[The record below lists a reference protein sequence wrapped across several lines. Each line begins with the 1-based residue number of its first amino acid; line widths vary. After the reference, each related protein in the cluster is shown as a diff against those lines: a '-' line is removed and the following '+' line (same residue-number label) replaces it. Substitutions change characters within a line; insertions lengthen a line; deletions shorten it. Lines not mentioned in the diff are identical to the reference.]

1 MRNNCKSARIC
12 PVILIASLSLCII
25 SFKAHGN
32 DEGDC
37 IFPIDSTF
45 GDQLLTREEKI
56 EILNKRYYAALV
68 RFEECMLAK
77 SGGGQGAGAGG
88 ASGAQ
93 GSASG
98 AQGSASGGQTYGAQF
113 ESVAA
118 TGIQG
123 TELPEPT
130 DSSYDSAEPSG
141 TWEDPD
147 DEEVVLSNGQSPE
160 ELEAT
165 DNDAILLEQLRQ
177 AATAEEDP
185 EKKEKLWQEYRKR
198 SGAGSK
204 QSEGS

>member
-1 MRNNCKSARIC
+1 MRNNCKTARIC

-32 DEGDC
+32 DEREC
-37 IFPIDSTF
+37 VFPIDSTF

-56 EILNKRYYAALV
+56 EILNSRYYEALA

-77 SGGGQGAGAGG
+77 SGGAQGAGAGG

-93 GSASG
+93 GG
-98 AQGSASGGQTYGAQF
+98 AESGQTFGAQF

-118 TGIQG
+118 TNIQG
-123 TELPEPT
+123 TELPEQT

-147 DEEVVLSNGQSPE
+147 DEEVVLSNGQSPD
-160 ELEAT
+160 ELETT

-177 AATAEEDP
+177 AANAEEDP
-185 EKKEKLWQEYRKR
+185 EKKEKLWREYRKR
-198 SGAGSK
+198 SGAKSK

>member
-1 MRNNCKSARIC
+1 MRNNCKTVRIC
-12 PVILIASLSLCII
+12 PVILIASLSLYII

-32 DEGDC
+32 DEREC
-37 IFPIDSTF
+37 VFPIDSTF

-56 EILNKRYYAALV
+56 EILNSRYYEALA

-77 SGGGQGAGAGG
+77 SGGAQGAGAGG

-93 GSASG
+93 GG
-98 AQGSASGGQTYGAQF
+98 AESGQTFGAQF

-118 TGIQG
+118 TNIQG

-141 TWEDPD
+141 NWEDPD
-147 DEEVVLSNGQSPE
+147 DEEVVLSNGQSPD
-160 ELEAT
+160 ELETT

-177 AATAEEDP
+177 AANAEEDP

-198 SGAGSK
+198 SGAKSK

>member
-1 MRNNCKSARIC
+1 MRINFNFVRVA
-12 PVILIASLSLCII
+12 PVPLIAGLSLCII
-25 SFKAHGN
+25 SLQAHGN
-32 DEGDC
+32 DENDC
-37 IFPIDSTF
+37 VFPIDSTF

-56 EILNKRYYAALV
+56 EILDSRYYEALA
-68 RFEECMLAK
+68 RIEECMLAK
-77 SGGGQGAGAGG
+77 SGGAQGAGAGG

-93 GSASG
+93 GG
-98 AQGSASGGQTYGAQF
+98 AESGQTFGAQF

-118 TGIQG
+118 TNIQG
-123 TELPEPT
+123 TELPEQT

-147 DEEVVLSNGQSPE
+147 DEEVVLSNGQSPD
-160 ELEAT
+160 ELETT

-177 AATAEEDP
+177 AANAEEDP

-198 SGAGSK
+198 SGAKSK

>member
-37 IFPIDSTF
+37 VFPIDSTF

-56 EILNKRYYAALV
+56 EILNSRYYEALA

-77 SGGGQGAGAGG
+77 SGGAQGAGAGG

-93 GSASG
+93 GG
-98 AQGSASGGQTYGAQF
+98 AESGQTFGAQF

-118 TGIQG
+118 TNIQG

-147 DEEVVLSNGQSPE
+147 DEEVVLSNGQSPD
-160 ELEAT
+160 ELETT

-177 AATAEEDP
+177 AANAEEDP

-198 SGAGSK
+198 SGARNK

>member
-37 IFPIDSTF
+37 VFPIDSTF

-56 EILNKRYYAALV
+56 EILNSRYYAALA

-77 SGGGQGAGAGG
+77 SGGGQGAGASG

-93 GSASG
+93 GG
-98 AQGSASGGQTYGAQF
+98 AGGGQTFGAQV

-130 DSSYDSAEPSG
+130 DSSNESAETSG
-141 TWEDPD
+141 AWENPD
-147 DEEVVLSNGQSPE
+147 NEETILSNGQSPD
-160 ELEAT
+160 ELETT

-177 AATAEEDP
+177 AANAEEDP

-198 SGAGSK
+198 SGARGK